1 MPLTPQPEL
10 ADHLTTVRRDSLC
23 TAPPRPMFCY
33 CSFNGPQWI
42 SMGACSVEYSSATP
56 PKQQLFL
63 RKLSNHHEV
72 QSHIEMSHCHIVT
85 LKNVLYISSF
95 QVCFYC
101 IFSCQRQLFLLL
113 LPGSMMPLTSFSC
126 QLSGCL
132 HFHVN
137 SGLPSLSGSHQTL
150 VLHWKTS
157 YTIHILHFYEP
168 KAWTKFFLCFFYEP
182 KEASVPTSNTN
193 GKFCSDEKCETTAR
207 YNSSWRIKN
216 KGQTN

>member
-95 QVCFYC
+95 QVCLYC

-113 LPGSMMPLTSFSC
+113 LPGSMMPLENFIFMSTIWMSSFSC
-126 QLSGCL
+126 QLC
-132 HFHVN
+132 
-137 SGLPSLSGSHQTL
+137 PSLSLRIPSNTSATLENFIHYSHTPFL
-150 VLHWKTS
+150 
-157 YTIHILHFYEP
+157 
-168 KAWTKFFLCFFYEP
+168 WTK
-182 KEASVPTSNTN
+182 SMN
-193 GKFCSDEKCETTAR
+193 
-207 YNSSWRIKN
+207 
-216 KGQTN
+216 